1 MEESLCFECVLPIS
15 SDSSEHLR
23 KHETE
28 LKPCPAELTF
38 WFMEKLTF
46 MRLILVFQV
55 NPSDYFSS
63 CIRLQI
69 ICFLLIKIYKQ
80 EIKIFCYEDSWSN
93 IYFQNKS

>member
-1 MEESLCFECVLPIS
+1 
-15 SDSSEHLR
+15 
-23 KHETE
+23 
-28 LKPCPAELTF
+28 
-38 WFMEKLTF
+38 MEKLTF

-80 EIKIFCYEDSWSN
+80 ELKF
-93 IYFQNKS
+93 FLL